1 MSFLFDGQ
9 FLKFVYYTK
18 AVELMS
24 KNNDKQE
31 ENEYNSR
38 IENVASLIVK
48 DQISLD
54 EQDPQK
60 LKKYYQ
66 YVKTNFKM
74 EGEAAKEFVNEAF
87 LYLKLRNAQDVDPI
101 KEGDQFGAGFS

>member
-1 MSFLFDGQ
+1 
-9 FLKFVYYTK
+9 
-18 AVELMS
+18 MS
-24 KNNDKQE
+24 KSNDEQA

-38 IENVASLIVK
+38 IENVASLIIR
-48 DQISLD
+48 DQTSLD

-74 EGEAAKEFVNEAF
+74 EGEFAKEFVNEAF

-101 KEGDQFGAGFS
+101 KEGEQFGAGFS

>member
-1 MSFLFDGQ
+1 MS
-9 FLKFVYYTK
+9 T
-18 AVELMS
+18 S
-24 KNNDKQE
+24 NDKQA

-38 IENVASLIVK
+38 IENVASQIIK

-74 EGEAAKEFVNEAF
+74 EGESAKEFVNEAF
-87 LYLKLRNAQDVDPI
+87 LYLKLKNAQDADPI
-101 KEGDQFGAGFS
+101 KKGDQFGAGFS